1 MGSEKSRFIIS
12 THNMNLKTVF
22 YSLFLIVGFFAVQS
36 KELSRYEVKR
46 DSEIE
51 RSVEID
57 TKHLERILI
66 RNGKAIGENRREM
79 KLIADDMV
87 TRAELND
94 LYRIID
100 EVVAKFEAKVEAL
113 EEEIKSFKNQ
123 NEPKND
129 KS

>member
-1 MGSEKSRFIIS
+1 
-12 THNMNLKTVF
+12 MNLKTVF

-113 EEEIKSFKNQ
+113 EEEIKIFKNQ

-129 KS
+129 KSLQN